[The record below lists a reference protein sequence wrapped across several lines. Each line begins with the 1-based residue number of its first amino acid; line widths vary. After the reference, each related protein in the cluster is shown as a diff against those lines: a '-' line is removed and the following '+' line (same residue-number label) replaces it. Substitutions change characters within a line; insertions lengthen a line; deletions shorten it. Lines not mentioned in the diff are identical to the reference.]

1 MDSGRDTATANG
13 WTQQPGKQEMNAME
27 NRPYTREELV
37 SIILDNDKSMDEYD
51 DDDITELVLETKV
64 TKNINE
70 AHDKKLTR
78 GDIMADKLASFA
90 GSWVFISSFIII
102 LAVWI
107 GINILLKNDSY
118 DPYPFILLNL
128 ILSCVAAIQA
138 PIIMMS
144 QNRQEEKD
152 RMRSKNDFRVNLKSE
167 FLIEELYSK
176 IDELNR
182 TVLELKE
189 QSKAE

>member
-1 MDSGRDTATANG
+1 
-13 WTQQPGKQEMNAME
+13 ME

>member
-1 MDSGRDTATANG
+1 
-13 WTQQPGKQEMNAME
+13 ME

-107 GINILLKNDSY
+107 GINILLKNNSY

>member
-1 MDSGRDTATANG
+1 
-13 WTQQPGKQEMNAME
+13 MNNME
-27 NRPYTREELV
+27 NRMYSREELV
-37 SIILDNDKSMDEYD
+37 SIILDNDKSLDEYD
-51 DDDITELVLETKV
+51 NDDITELVLETKV

-78 GDIMADKLASFA
+78 GDILADKLASFA
-90 GSWVFISSFIII
+90 GSWVFISAFAII
-102 LAVWI
+102 LAAWI
-107 GINILLKNDSY
+107 GVNVLLGNRSY

-128 ILSCVAAIQA
+128 ILSCIAAMQA

-152 RMRSKNDFRVNLKSE
+152 RLRSMNDFRINMKSE

-176 IDELNR
+176 IDEMNR
-182 TVLELKE
+182 AILELKE
-189 QSKAE
+189 QNKAGQP

>member
-1 MDSGRDTATANG
+1 
-13 WTQQPGKQEMNAME
+13 MNAME